1 MKILNANKLY
11 IFFFACTII
20 LFSIISLYIS
30 FTNRIEGDAAFHA
43 LVSREI
49 AEDGRTISSTSYILA
64 NEKNNFPIAYPQIFH
79 LIGAISFLYIGNNTF
94 IILPVLYGVMSLY
107 FLAIIFMNIH
117 KNLAATLLGVLILAL
132 NIYFLD
138 YSSKYFMEIGLV
150 FTILAALAYTMK
162 YVNKKNTSSLY
173 IASIFFGLSVAIKQ
187 QGLIALPIFLIILFL
202 SYLWNKSF
210 KQIIISILFFLLIAV
225 GPMIQLFYSTGSILY
240 AGDNPPKIIQIIEEP
255 LRKVL
260 RVKLLEGDKEWSTI
274 NQGRRDEEIVTWRDI
289 SNTVTAWTVQDDTAS
304 IPWVEL
310 TGILLLILIVRVI
323 KTRSIID
330 LVMLV
335 FLGLFYFLLYYLA
348 RPRYALP
355 LIVLPSVTLFYIIH
369 TLKIFKTK
377 AILIVSIT
385 SLFII
390 YTMINFGSKL
400 PDIMSRDD
408 YGYFGVYNDK
418 RNSQLQSL
426 YDSIKIDNNINYTV
440 LSPVPYETA
449 FYTKHA
455 TIWANPYGA
464 TDLFKSFLST
474 DEKTTVAMLKKYR
487 VKYLIIYNDRFMRYS
502 NWVGISPSDAFFS
515 KIATSKNFHLIKHN
529 DSGRVYVANF
539 Q

>member
-1 MKILNANKLY
+1 
-11 IFFFACTII
+11 
-20 LFSIISLYIS
+20 
-30 FTNRIEGDAAFHA
+30 
-43 LVSREI
+43 
-49 AEDGRTISSTSYILA
+49 
-64 NEKNNFPIAYPQIFH
+64 
-79 LIGAISFLYIGNNTF
+79 
-94 IILPVLYGVMSLY
+94 
-107 FLAIIFMNIH
+107 IFMNIH

-335 FLGLFYFLLYYLA
+335 FLGLFYFVLFSATKICSFFNCTTFCNAFLYY
-348 RPRYALP
+348 
-355 LIVLPSVTLFYIIH
+355 SYI
-369 TLKIFKTK
+369 K
-377 AILIVSIT
+377 
-385 SLFII
+385 
-390 YTMINFGSKL
+390 
-400 PDIMSRDD
+400 
-408 YGYFGVYNDK
+408 
-418 RNSQLQSL
+418 
-426 YDSIKIDNNINYTV
+426 NI
-440 LSPVPYETA
+440 
-449 FYTKHA
+449 
-455 TIWANPYGA
+455 
-464 TDLFKSFLST
+464 
-474 DEKTTVAMLKKYR
+474 
-487 VKYLIIYNDRFMRYS
+487 
-502 NWVGISPSDAFFS
+502 
-515 KIATSKNFHLIKHN
+515 
-529 DSGRVYVANF
+529 
-539 Q
+539 